1 VLQWNE
7 YVKIFIAVMV
17 IVDPLGAIPLFLGLT
32 SNHSD
37 SDRRR
42 IAWVASLAMA
52 IILIVSCLLGD
63 RILHFFGIS
72 MASFRVAGGILLLF
86 LGIAMMHA
94 RQSSSKHTPEEDREA
109 ENKES
114 IAVVP
119 LALPLLA
126 GPGAISM
133 MIIYAQDAPGW
144 GHRGI
149 LIGSSIF
156 AALLIYLTL
165 LFSIRLSRVF
175 GQTGINIV
183 SRVMGLILTAISIEF
198 ITSGLLQIFP
208 GWGN

>member
-37 SDRRR
+37 SNRRR

-86 LGIAMMHA
+86 LGICW
-94 RQSSSKHTPEEDREA
+94 
-109 ENKES
+109 
-114 IAVVP
+114 
-119 LALPLLA
+119 L
-126 GPGAISM
+126 
-133 MIIYAQDAPGW
+133 
-144 GHRGI
+144 
-149 LIGSSIF
+149 
-156 AALLIYLTL
+156 
-165 LFSIRLSRVF
+165 IRLSWKHHPK
-175 GQTGINIV
+175 GG
-183 SRVMGLILTAISIEF
+183 GE
-198 ITSGLLQIFP
+198 TS
-208 GWGN
+208 